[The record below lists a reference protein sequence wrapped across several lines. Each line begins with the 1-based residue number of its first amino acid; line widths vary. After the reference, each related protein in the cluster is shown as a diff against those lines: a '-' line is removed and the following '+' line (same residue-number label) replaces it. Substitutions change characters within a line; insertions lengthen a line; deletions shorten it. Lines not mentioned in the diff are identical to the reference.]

1 MKKIVLLGPPGCGKG
16 TQSKLLVEKN
26 NFVQLSTGDLLRSE
40 ISKSDSDLG
49 KKVKHL
55 MESGELVPDDI
66 VIDIIMNKVEE
77 HKNKNIVFDGFPRNL
92 KQAEVL
98 DSSLENVSVK
108 LDHAILFQIDFKI
121 LEERINNR
129 ISETKGSE
137 QRKDDNAET
146 LLNRIKVFKSSTLPI
161 VKYYEEKGIISK
173 IDGMQ
178 KVNEVYTEITK
189 IIR

>member
-1 MKKIVLLGPPGCGKG
+1 MTKIVLLGPPGCGKG

-40 ISKSDSDLG
+40 TSKSDSDLG

-55 MESGELVPDDI
+55 MESGELVPDNI
-66 VIDIIMNKVEE
+66 VIDIIMNKVEQ
-77 HKNKNIVFDGFPRNL
+77 HKNKSIVFDGFPRNL

-137 QRKDDNAET
+137 QRKDDNTET
-146 LLNRIKVFKSSTLPI
+146 LLNRIEVFKSSTLPI

-178 KVNEVYTEITK
+178 KVNEVYAEITK
-189 IIR
+189 IIC

>member
-16 TQSKLLVEKN
+16 TQSKLLVEKD

-40 ISKSDSDLG
+40 TSNSDSDLG
-49 KKVKHL
+49 KKVKYL
-55 MESGELVPDDI
+55 MESGELVPDKI
-66 VIDIIMNKVEE
+66 VIDIIINKVEE

-129 ISETKGSE
+129 ISETKGGE
-137 QRKDDNAET
+137 QRKDDNSAT
-146 LLNRIKVFKSSTLPI
+146 LLNRIEVFKSSTLPI
-161 VKYYEEKGIISK
+161 VKYYEEKGIINK

-178 KVNEVYTEITK
+178 NVNEVYDEITK
-189 IIR
+189 IIS

>member
-40 ISKSDSDLG
+40 TSNSNSDLG
-49 KKVKHL
+49 KKVKYL
-55 MESGELVPDDI
+55 METGALVPDDI
-66 VIDIIMNKVEE
+66 VIDIIVNKVKE
-77 HKNKNIVFDGFPRNL
+77 HKNKSIVFDGFPRNL
-92 KQAEVL
+92 NQAEAL

-108 LDHAILFQIDFKI
+108 LDHAIFFQIDFKI

-129 ISETKGSE
+129 ISEAKGSE
-137 QRKDDNAET
+137 QRKDDNSET
-146 LLNRIKVFKSSTLPI
+146 LLNRIEVFKSSTLPI
-161 VKYYEEKGIISK
+161 VRYYEEKGIITK

-178 KVNEVYTEITK
+178 KVNEVYAEITK
-189 IIR
+189 IIC

>member
-40 ISKSDSDLG
+40 TSNSNSDLG
-49 KKVKHL
+49 MKVKYL

-66 VIDIIMNKVEE
+66 VIDIIINKVEE
-77 HKNKNIVFDGFPRNL
+77 HKNKSIVFDGFPRNL
-92 KQAEVL
+92 NQAEAL
-98 DSSLENVSVK
+98 DSSLEDVSVK
-108 LDHAILFQIDFKI
+108 LDHAILFKIDFKS

-137 QRKDDNAET
+137 QRKDDNSET
-146 LLNRIKVFKSSTLPI
+146 LLNRIEVFKSSTLPI
-161 VKYYEEKGIISK
+161 VRYYEEKGIISK

-178 KVNEVYTEITK
+178 RVNEVYAQITK
-189 IIR
+189 IIC

>member
-1 MKKIVLLGPPGCGKG
+1 MTKIVLLGPPGCGKG

-40 ISKSDSDLG
+40 TSDSNSVLG
-49 KKVKHL
+49 KKVKYL

-66 VIDIIMNKVEE
+66 VIDIIVNKVEE

-92 KQAEVL
+92 KQAEAL
-98 DSSLENVSVK
+98 DSSLEDVSVK

-129 ISETKGSE
+129 KSETKGSE
-137 QRKDDNAET
+137 QRKDDNSET
-146 LLNRIKVFKSSTLPI
+146 LLNRIEVFKSSTLPI
-161 VKYYEEKGIISK
+161 VKYYEDRGIISK

-189 IIR
+189 IIC

>member
-40 ISKSDSDLG
+40 TSNSDSDLG
-49 KKVKHL
+49 KKVKYL
-55 MESGELVPDDI
+55 MESGELVPDNI
-66 VIDIIMNKVEE
+66 VIDIIMNKVEQ
-77 HKNKNIVFDGFPRNL
+77 HKNKSIVFDGFPRNL
-92 KQAEVL
+92 MQAEVL

-129 ISETKGSE
+129 ISETKGGE
-137 QRKDDNAET
+137 QRKDDNSET
-146 LLNRIKVFKSSTLPI
+146 LLNRIEVFKSSTLPI

-178 KVNEVYTEITK
+178 NVNEVYAEITK
-189 IIR
+189 IIS

>member
-16 TQSKLLVEKN
+16 TQSKLLVEKD

-40 ISKSDSDLG
+40 TSNSDSDLG
-49 KKVKHL
+49 KKVKYL
-55 MESGELVPDDI
+55 MESGELVPDKI
-66 VIDIIMNKVEE
+66 VIDIIINKVEE
-77 HKNKNIVFDGFPRNL
+77 HKNKSIVFDGFPRNL

-137 QRKDDNAET
+137 QRKDDNSTT
-146 LLNRIKVFKSSTLPI
+146 LLNRIEVFKSSTLPI
-161 VKYYEEKGIISK
+161 VKYYDEKGILSK

-178 KVNEVYTEITK
+178 KVNEVYAEITK
-189 IIR
+189 IIS

>member
-16 TQSKLLVEKN
+16 TQSKLLVEKD

-40 ISKSDSDLG
+40 TSNSNSELG
-49 KKVKHL
+49 RKVKYL

-66 VIDIIMNKVEE
+66 VIDLIVNKVEE
-77 HKNKNIVFDGFPRNL
+77 HKNKSVVFDGFPRNI
-92 KQAEVL
+92 KQAEAL
-98 DSSLENVSVK
+98 DSSLQNVSIK
-108 LDHAILFQIDFKI
+108 LDHAILFEIDFKI

-137 QRKDDNAET
+137 QRKDDNSET
-146 LLNRIKVFKSSTLPI
+146 LLNRIEVFKSSTLPI
-161 VKYYEEKGIISK
+161 VRYYEEKGIISK

-178 KVNEVYTEITK
+178 KINEVYAEIIN
-189 IIR
+189 IIC